1 MNNTTIKTTILQQF
15 NQSIL
20 NEGTL
25 WRVADL
31 AYFSSLLAQ
40 QAQHLDSLNIGLE
53 SNINIFLTGL
63 KALVNEKLGTLD
75 YSSEYKFFNRELYQE
90 LDDLRIAANK
100 ILNALLE
107 TEEMSA
113 KINKESYLHA
123 IHSLSEEPI
132 SVSTIEHAMSV
143 MLSYFNKQNDAL

>member
-1 MNNTTIKTTILQQF
+1 MNNTAIKTTILQQF